1 MPVQAAAEMIS
12 AGTCSEMDIVLDL
25 WISTIYND
33 KQVQGSGIGPVVYLR
48 NGTGNPLVTYSELA
62 IRYGISKSTVGRI
75 LKKLE
80 KLEYLSLM
88 SFPGRSGSVIYL
100 KNYLSTMFQISD
112 IMIDKEEVAME
123 LNIKLGISEEKEKE
137 AEQGDAILNGQVIV
151 PEGTFSVSTRH
162 IEFMV
167 QKIAE
172 VLSAQGISCFECSQ
186 TIYKLYPLSNAC
198 REDIILRGR
207 EPARWEPRQ
216 THE

>member
-123 LNIKLGISEEKEKE
+123 LNIKLGIPEEKEKE